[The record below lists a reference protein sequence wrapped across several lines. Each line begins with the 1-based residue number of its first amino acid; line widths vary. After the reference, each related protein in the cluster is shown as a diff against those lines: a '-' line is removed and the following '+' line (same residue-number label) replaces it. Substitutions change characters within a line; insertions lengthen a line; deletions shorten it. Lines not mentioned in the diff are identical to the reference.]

1 MEHRTPMLP
10 FRIQIHG
17 GFCMISKERLLFQA
31 YILRRDERVQQY
43 AMIFLGCVISAIGIN
58 MMLTPLSLLAD
69 GAVGIAGIFYLT
81 LGIPV
86 SITLL
91 VINIPLFWIF
101 RNQLTRQFLRL
112 SIFGFIVYTII
123 LEGSSGILATHLP
136 TQDLFLAAL
145 FGGVL
150 NGVGC
155 GFVFRANASTGGVDL
170 VGAVIKKKYGM
181 DIGTTCFIA
190 NAILVVIAMAVLSV
204 EVALYTLFSMYVTGI
219 LTNRTIDGLNTK
231 KVLLI
236 ISKKYAAISN
246 AIISNVERSTTLIK
260 AEGGFSSKDTKIVL
274 AVVSMSQIAEV
285 REILKHID
293 KHAFLLILDAADVKG
308 ASFTK
313 TSGQKKFRM
322 LRHYLQEHPRK

>member
-1 MEHRTPMLP
+1 
-10 FRIQIHG
+10 
-17 GFCMISKERLLFQA
+17 MISKERLLFQA
-31 YILRRDERVQQY
+31 YILRRDERTKQY

-81 LGIPV
+81 LGVPV
-86 SITLL
+86 SITLI
-91 VINIPLFWIF
+91 VINIPLFWVF
-101 RNQLTRQFLRL
+101 RNQLTHEFLRL

-123 LEGSSGILATHLP
+123 LESSSSLLAAHLP
-136 TQDLFLAAL
+136 TEDLFLASL

-155 GFVFRANASTGGVDL
+155 GFVFRAKASTGGVDL
-170 VGAVIKKKYGM
+170 IGMVMKKKYGM

-190 NAILVVIAMAVLSV
+190 NAVLVIIAMGVLNV
-204 EVALYTLFSMYVTGI
+204 EVALYTLFSMYVTSI
-219 LTNRTIDGLNTK
+219 LTNRTIDGINTK

-236 ISKKYAAISN
+236 VSKRYNAISK
-246 AIISNVERSTTLIK
+246 AIIENVERSTTLIK

-274 AVVSMSQIAEV
+274 AAVSLSQIADV
-285 REILKHID
+285 RDILKRID

-308 ASFTK
+308 ANFTK
-313 TSGQKKFRM
+313 TTSQKRFRM
-322 LRHYLQEHPRK
+322 LRHYLQTHRDTAS

>member
-1 MEHRTPMLP
+1 
-10 FRIQIHG
+10 
-17 GFCMISKERLLFQA
+17 MISKERLLFQA
-31 YILRRDERVQQY
+31 YVLRRDERTEQY

-81 LGIPV
+81 LGVPV
-86 SITLL
+86 SITLI
-91 VINIPLFWIF
+91 VINIPLFWVF
-101 RNQLTRQFLRL
+101 RNQLTREFLRL

-123 LEGSSGILATHLP
+123 LEGSSGLLAAHMP
-136 TQDLFLAAL
+136 TEDLFLASL

-155 GFVFRANASTGGVDL
+155 GFVFRAKASTGGVDL
-170 VGAVIKKKYGM
+170 IGMVMKKKYGM

-190 NAILVVIAMAVLSV
+190 NAVLVIIAMGVLNV
-204 EVALYTLFSMYVTGI
+204 EVALYTLFSMYVTSI
-219 LTNRTIDGLNTK
+219 LTNRTIDGINTK

-236 ISKKYAAISN
+236 VSKRYDAISK
-246 AIISNVERSTTLIK
+246 AIIENVERSTTLIK

-274 AVVSMSQIAEV
+274 AVVSLSQIVDV
-285 REILKHID
+285 RDILKRID

-308 ASFTK
+308 ANFTK
-313 TSGQKKFRM
+313 STSQKRFRM
-322 LRHYLQEHPRK
+322 LRHYLQAHRETMS

>member
-1 MEHRTPMLP
+1 
-10 FRIQIHG
+10 
-17 GFCMISKERLLFQA
+17 MISKERLLFQA
-31 YILRRDERVQQY
+31 YVLRRDERTKQY

-81 LGIPV
+81 LGVPV
-86 SITLL
+86 SITLI
-91 VINIPLFWIF
+91 VINIPLFWVF
-101 RNQLTRQFLRL
+101 RNQLTREFLRL

-123 LEGSSGILATHLP
+123 LEGSSGLLAAHMP
-136 TQDLFLAAL
+136 TEDLFLASL

-155 GFVFRANASTGGVDL
+155 GFVFRAKASTGGVDL
-170 VGAVIKKKYGM
+170 IGMVMKKKYGM

-190 NAILVVIAMAVLSV
+190 NAVLVIIAMGVLNV
-204 EVALYTLFSMYVTGI
+204 EVALYTLFSMYVTSI
-219 LTNRTIDGLNTK
+219 LTNRTIDGINTK

-236 ISKKYAAISN
+236 VSKRYAAISK
-246 AIISNVERSTTLIK
+246 AIIENVERSTTLIK

-274 AVVSMSQIAEV
+274 AVVSLSQIADV
-285 REILKHID
+285 RDILKRID

-308 ASFTK
+308 ANFTK
-313 TSGQKKFRM
+313 STSQKRFRM
-322 LRHYLQEHPRK
+322 LRHYLQAHRETMS